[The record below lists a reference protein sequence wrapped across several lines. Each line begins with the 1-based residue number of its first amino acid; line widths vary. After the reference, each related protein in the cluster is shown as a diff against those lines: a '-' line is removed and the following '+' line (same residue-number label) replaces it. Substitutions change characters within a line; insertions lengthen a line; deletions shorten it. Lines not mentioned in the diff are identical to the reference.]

1 MHLTRMSVVILLTL
15 AASLGLVALV
25 YAGVTQI
32 TRSVPS
38 SVTVLVVPAEQI
50 ADVDESGIVDLAD
63 LLLVRDNFGMA
74 PPADPRADVDG
85 NGAVDVRD
93 LALMARMFG
102 RLVPVTAGLIPD
114 ANLEAAVLEAL
125 EKPEGDITVQD
136 LQGLTILFAAHREI
150 EDLTGLEHASNL
162 TNLLLCCNQ
171 ITDLTPLAG
180 LTNLQTLDLLF
191 NQISDLTP
199 LAGIT
204 NLQQLKLEA
213 NQLSDLTPLAG
224 LVDLRIL
231 YLDNNQISNL
241 VPLANL
247 TKIGDPPTTAPL
259 REGVTIF
266 LGLQNNQISDVQPL
280 VDNPG
285 LDDGDGID
293 LRGNPLSG
301 ETINTLIP
309 QLEARGV
316 TVLHDAPTTFDVIMQ
331 DIAYMPATTT
341 IKAGDTVLWTQQDS
355 PGEIHTVTSGRIE
368 DANAGDPLDPRLD
381 SPFLFEGDTYSR
393 TFYQPGTSCST
404 ARYIPM

>member
-1 MHLTRMSVVILLTL
+1 MYLTRMSVVILLTL

-162 TNLLLCCNQ
+162 TNPLLCCNQ

-199 LAGIT
+199 LAG
-204 NLQQLKLEA
+204 
-213 NQLSDLTPLAG
+213 
-224 LVDLRIL
+224 LVDLRTL

-316 TVLHDAPTTFDVIMQ
+316 TVLYDAPTTFDVIMQ

-393 TFYQPGTSCST
+393 TFDQPGTYLFYCQ
-404 ARYIPM
+404 IHPDVMNNGVVIVE

>member
-1 MHLTRMSVVILLTL
+1 M
-15 AASLGLVALV
+15 
-25 YAGVTQI
+25 
-32 TRSVPS
+32 PS

-162 TNLLLCCNQ
+162 TNFLLCCNQ

-199 LAGIT
+199 LAG
-204 NLQQLKLEA
+204 
-213 NQLSDLTPLAG
+213 
-224 LVDLRIL
+224 LVDLRTL

-247 TKIGDPPTTAPL
+247 NKIGDPPTTAPL

-293 LRGNPLSG
+293 LQGNPLSG

-316 TVLHDAPTTFDVIMQ
+316 TVLYDAPTTFDVIMQ

-393 TFYQPGTSCST
+393 TFDQPGTYLFYCQ
-404 ARYIPM
+404 IHPDVMNNGVVIVE

>member
-102 RLVPVTAGLIPD
+102 RLVPVTAGLILD

-162 TNLLLCCNQ
+162 TNLLLCYNQ

-199 LAGIT
+199 LAG
-204 NLQQLKLEA
+204 
-213 NQLSDLTPLAG
+213 
-224 LVDLRIL
+224 LVDLRTL

-247 TKIGDPPTTAPL
+247 TKTGDPPTTAPL

-316 TVLHDAPTTFDVIMQ
+316 TVLYDAPTTFDVIMQ

-393 TFYQPGTSCST
+393 TFDQPGTYLFYCQ
-404 ARYIPM
+404 IHPDVMNNGVVIVE